1 MEGENVTLEIMI
13 VDNIT
18 QTLVITVLTEDISA
32 VSGSDYSAVLLR
44 VNFTSGY
51 GSHPLIIQA
60 LQDNHAELI
69 ETFRVVLSQPS
80 LGIEEN
86 TTVYIIDSN
95 GIRNCAYNKPVC
107 CSIIII

>member
-1 MEGENVTLEIMI
+1 MEGENVTLEIMT

-44 VNFTSGY
+44 VNFTSGH

-86 TTVYIIDSN
+86 TMVYIIDSN
-95 GIRNCAYNKPVC
+95 GIRNCAYSRPVC